1 MSGETKF
8 FQNFFCYKVGFIRL
22 KLLSSFDMSLRYFR
36 LNFAA
41 DSARKRLYYLNLI
54 LSLSFSFNLCSLV
67 FFYKSNFYFI
77 LKQNKGALAPL
88 KDSLK
93 SFELFVFNMKF

>member
-22 KLLSSFDMSLRYFR
+22 KLLLSLDMSLRYFR

-41 DSARKRLYYLNLI
+41 DWELRGFIILTWFCLYLLALIFAR
-54 LSLSFSFNLCSLV
+54 S

>member
-22 KLLSSFDMSLRYFR
+22 KLLYF
-36 LNFAA
+36 
-41 DSARKRLYYLNLI
+41 LNLI
-54 LSLSFSFNLCSLV
+54 LSFSFSFNLCSLV